1 MSEAPKQEEGIRLTP
16 EEKARQA
23 KRNRAIAFAVA
34 GLCVL
39 FYVIT
44 VVKMGPAIFNRTL

>member
-1 MSEAPKQEEGIRLTP
+1 MTVQPETEGVQLT
-16 EEKARQA
+16 EDEKLRRSR
-23 KRNRAIAFAVA
+23 RNKAIAIAVA

-44 VVKMGPAIFNRTL
+44 IFKMGPAILARPM

>member
-1 MSEAPKQEEGIRLTP
+1 MSEKPDGIRLTD

-44 VVKMGPAIFNRTL
+44 LVKMGPAIFNRSL

>member
-1 MSEAPKQEEGIRLTP
+1 MTAQNDSDGIRLTD
-16 EEKARQA
+16 EEKLRRSR
-23 KRNRAIAFAVA
+23 RNRAIGFAVA

-44 VVKMGPAIFNRTL
+44 IFKMGPSILKRPL